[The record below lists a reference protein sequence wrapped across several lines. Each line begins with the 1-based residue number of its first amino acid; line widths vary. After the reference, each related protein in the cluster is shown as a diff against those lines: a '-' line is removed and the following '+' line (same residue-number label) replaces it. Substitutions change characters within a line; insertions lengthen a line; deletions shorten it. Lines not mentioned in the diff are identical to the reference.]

1 MEPERID
8 RSPAR
13 SLTESGLLLRQ
24 EEFCECYAQYPDA
37 ARAARLAGYSQRYAK
52 QTGYRLLRIPAIA
65 WHIREILIQQGF
77 GDE

>member
-1 MEPERID
+1 MEPERVD

-24 EEFCECYAQYPDA
+24 EDFCWHYTEYPDA

-52 QTGYRLLRIPAIA
+52 QTGYRLLRVPAIA
-65 WHIREILIQQGF
+65 CRIREILIEEGIIQG
-77 GDE
+77 